1 MQKKVGLYPA
11 VGLDGQEVAVGSAV
25 YTPQNYVSDGT
36 VAAGGFAFAGTTS
49 DSGESFPIASATG
62 TGTVI
67 GLVERVVTGA
77 LGLGEDGSLV
87 YPKGSEVTI
96 ARRGDFYHTATGAAT
111 VGQAVLCNPATGA
124 VTYGT
129 AGATN
134 DTGWVVM
141 TAATA
146 KGDVIVISNRGVSVI
161 PASS

>member
-11 VGLDGQEVAVGSAV
+11 VGLDGQEVAVGTAV
-25 YTPQNYVSDGT
+25 YTPQNYISDGT
-36 VAAGGFAFAGTTS
+36 VSAGGFAFAGSTT
-49 DSGESFPIASATG
+49 DSGEAFPIASAKG

-67 GLVERVVTGA
+67 GLVERTLTGA

-87 YPKGSEVTI
+87 YPKGAQITI

-111 VGQAVLCNPATGA
+111 VGQAVLCDPATGD

-129 AGATN
+129 AGAEN

-146 KGDVIVISNRGVSVI
+146 EGDVIVISNRG
-161 PASS
+161 